1 VTPPPPWRLQS
12 FAVLESTQTLCRQ
25 LAEAGEPDR
34 LAIIA
39 ARQTQ
44 GQGTQG
50 RGWESP
56 AGNLFLSVMLRP
68 DARVD
73 QAGQWALLAAVALA
87 ETVAGL
93 LTAASD
99 LRLKWPNDLLLG
111 GAKLAGILTQTAGR
125 PDGAL
130 DWLVIGFGVNLR
142 TAPALPD
149 RPTACLPV
157 PASPEPFAANLLR
170 RIDFWRDRLAIEG
183 FAPVRDAWLCFAPEP
198 GAPVA
203 LRLPARTVHGGFAG
217 LRDDGRLLLTT
228 DGTTH
233 AFAAGEL

>member
-1 VTPPPPWRLQS
+1 VTPPPWRLQS

-34 LAIIA
+34 LAIMA
-39 ARQTQ
+39 AWQTQ

-56 AGNLFLSVMLRP
+56 VGNLSLSVLMRP
-68 DARVD
+68 EGRAG

-87 ETVAGL
+87 ETVAAL
-93 LTAASD
+93 LPAAAD
-99 LRLKWPNDLLLG
+99 LRLKWPNDLLLD
-111 GAKLAGILTQTAGR
+111 GAKLAGILTQIDAR
-125 PDGAL
+125 QDGTL
-130 DWLVIGFGVNLR
+130 EWLVIGFGVNLR

-157 PASPEPFAANLLR
+157 PTSPELFADSLLR
-170 RIDFWRDRLAIEG
+170 ALDRWRGTLATEG
-183 FAPVRDAWLCFAPEP
+183 FAPVRDAWLRFAPEP
-198 GAPVA
+198 GTPVA
-203 LRLPARTVHGGFAG
+203 LRLPARTVHGNFAG
-217 LRDDGRLLLTT
+217 LHDDGRLLLSA